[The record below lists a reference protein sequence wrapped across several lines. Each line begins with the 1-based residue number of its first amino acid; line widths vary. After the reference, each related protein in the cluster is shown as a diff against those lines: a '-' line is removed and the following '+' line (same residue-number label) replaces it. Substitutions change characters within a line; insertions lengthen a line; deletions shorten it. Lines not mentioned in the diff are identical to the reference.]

1 MVVFLS
7 VIQFLCIVVIMVL
20 EFNKK
25 SPAVFL
31 WATVFLMFGVMHM
44 VSCIAGTNAYSGA
57 VLNEA
62 SLFVIGFCA
71 VYALKRILLL
81 KGRVTTPHPYL
92 EDGYLTQLSRQV
104 SRAESTFF
112 FVVLCMAVVADIAD
126 KVIAMGGLGNTSW
139 GASREMQQS
148 YLNISQI
155 TSVIFLLLSGLLLYA
170 LMRRHYT
177 YAGMVALVIL
187 IKVVISRNRVEVIP
201 LFACLLGYYL
211 IKRRRITIKMVIFC
225 LICAC
230 LVIYVVYAL
239 RAYRWYGTID
249 NFLHTVTF
257 QNFNEQI
264 LEFFREDN
272 GELGLRKWFYYYI
285 DGDNQFKDFGQG
297 HSYLR
302 VLMTFI
308 PTRFSLG
315 LKPAD
320 FAQAMGSAIGMIP
333 GGSMHPTLFGDAYAN
348 FGIWGI
354 FAGAFWAGYV
364 TLADKI
370 MEFLRNDICVFF
382 AYTICAYAYVVEGR
396 GAIYNGNVMMAYG
409 LVVLM
414 VLYVAKR
421 RVGYYVRK

>member
-62 SLFVIGFCA
+62 SLFVIGFCV
-71 VYALKRILLL
+71 VYALTRILLL
-81 KGRVTTPHPYL
+81 KGRIATPHPYL
-92 EDGYLTQLSRQV
+92 EDGYLTQLSGQV

-112 FVVLCMAVVADIAD
+112 FVVLCVAVVADIAD

>member
-71 VYALKRILLL
+71 VYALMRILLL

-112 FVVLCMAVVADIAD
+112 FVVLCVAVVADIAD

-348 FGIWGI
+348 FDIWGI

-409 LVVLM
+409 MVVLM